1 MLTSKNKFNVVYFIL
16 GLILLLTGIISFL
29 NPMKSLVAIVL
40 IFAIS
45 AIFEGIIQ
53 LAFRRRLNEYT
64 GHKANSILV
73 LGILD
78 ILIGVFL
85 LFNMSFGVLAL
96 PYIFAIWFI
105 IDSIG
110 ELIIADVFKVVSR
123 RYYWFK
129 VVMNVLG
136 LILGIMMLF
145 NPIVS
150 ALTISFLV
158 GLYFLTSGIDFIVTS
173 F

>member
-73 LGILD
+73 VGILD
-78 ILIGVFL
+78 ILIG
-85 LFNMSFGVLAL
+85 
-96 PYIFAIWFI
+96 
-105 IDSIG
+105 
-110 ELIIADVFKVVSR
+110 
-123 RYYWFK
+123 
-129 VVMNVLG
+129 
-136 LILGIMMLF
+136 
-145 NPIVS
+145 
-150 ALTISFLV
+150 
-158 GLYFLTSGIDFIVTS
+158 
-173 F
+173 